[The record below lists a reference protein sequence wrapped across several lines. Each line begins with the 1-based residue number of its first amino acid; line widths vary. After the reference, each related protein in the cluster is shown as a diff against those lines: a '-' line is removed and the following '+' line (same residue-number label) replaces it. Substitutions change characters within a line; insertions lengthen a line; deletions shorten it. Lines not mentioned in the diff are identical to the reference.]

1 MLFSLLY
8 NFHPHKLPCYKYN
21 NCLLYTSTENS
32 LGQDFYN
39 TDIAAYAQN
48 MESIEAAHQP
58 YVIIAPSYMI
68 YTQDYNALLNAH
80 IESGA
85 DITLLYHTVDNAKD
99 YFLKCNCV
107 NLNKQ
112 KGVLGLEVNQG
123 NAKNKHISMD
133 TYIMKTELCLLYTS
147 RCV

>member
-1 MLFSLLY
+1 
-8 NFHPHKLPCYKYN
+8 
-21 NCLLYTSTENS
+21 
-32 LGQDFYN
+32 
-39 TDIAAYAQN
+39 
-48 MESIEAAHQP
+48 
-58 YVIIAPSYMI
+58 MI

-133 TYIMKTELCLLYTS
+133 TYIMKTELFMEIVKHSVEVSSMYTLADMINLS
-147 RCV
+147 CDALDVRGIRCV